1 MRDGTIVAR
10 ESISIFDMGAHLG
23 AGVQSGVS
31 HTLGPYNI
39 PNYRMRSYAVYTNKI
54 WAGSY
59 RASGVADV
67 TFAVESHTDII
78 VRRLGL
84 DPWNFR
90 HQNAFRTGDR
100 ALQVGAIPPNGL
112 HETMEAVKQR
122 LNWPQTHAPG
132 TGVGLAMCQWRS
144 GSGPSTASL
153 SIHEDGTVSV
163 LTGSGDISGTD
174 TVLAQIAAET
184 LGVKFEDVVIAKRD
198 TDLAPFTGPSGG
210 SRIIYSQGKVVQMAA
225 ADARDKLLAL
235 ASEHLDVQP
244 GMLTCAGGR
253 VHVTEALERGMTLA
267 QLARLSLSAASGP
280 IVGNAALSTMPYAP
294 IFSTQAAEVQVD
306 QATGKVRIQRFVQ
319 AQDVGRAINPMAVEG
334 QIDGGAVQGIGRA
347 LTEEVVIDEG
357 HIRNPSLTTYLMP
370 MVVDVPLIENIL
382 VQVPTDDGPFGARAV
397 AEPPGFGPPAAIA
410 NAIEDAVGVRL
421 KELPL
426 SAERI
431 LQALQGEAPP
441 AFELAPEVLQR
452 LRELS

>member
-1 MRDGTIVAR
+1 
-10 ESISIFDMGAHLG
+10 
-23 AGVQSGVS
+23 
-31 HTLGPYNI
+31 
-39 PNYRMRSYAVYTNKI
+39 
-54 WAGSY
+54 
-59 RASGVADV
+59 
-67 TFAVESHTDII
+67 
-78 VRRLGL
+78 
-84 DPWNFR
+84 
-90 HQNAFRTGDR
+90 
-100 ALQVGAIPPNGL
+100 
-112 HETMEAVKQR
+112 
-122 LNWPQTHAPG
+122 
-132 TGVGLAMCQWRS
+132 
-144 GSGPSTASL
+144 
-153 SIHEDGTVSV
+153 
-163 LTGSGDISGTD
+163 
-174 TVLAQIAAET
+174 

-253 VHVTEALERGMTLA
+253 VHVTEAPERGMTLA

-280 IVGNAALSTMPYAP
+280 IVGNAALSTIPYAP

-370 MVVDVPLIENIL
+370 MAVDVPSIENIL

-421 KELPL
+421 KELPF

-452 LRELS
+452 LREFS

>member
-1 MRDGTIVAR
+1 
-10 ESISIFDMGAHLG
+10 
-23 AGVQSGVS
+23 
-31 HTLGPYNI
+31 
-39 PNYRMRSYAVYTNKI
+39 MRSYAVYTNKI

-59 RASGVADV
+59 RTSGVADV

-78 VRRLGL
+78 ARRLGL
-84 DPWNFR
+84 APWNFR

-100 ALQVGAIPPNGL
+100 ALQGGAIPPNGL

-225 ADARDKLLAL
+225 ADARDKLVAL

-253 VHVTEALERGMTLA
+253 VHVTEAPERGMTLA

-280 IVGNAALSTMPYAP
+280 IVGNAALSTMPYEP

-334 QIDGGAVQGIGRA
+334 QIEVGAVQGIGRA

-370 MVVDVPLIENIL
+370 MAVDVPSIENIL